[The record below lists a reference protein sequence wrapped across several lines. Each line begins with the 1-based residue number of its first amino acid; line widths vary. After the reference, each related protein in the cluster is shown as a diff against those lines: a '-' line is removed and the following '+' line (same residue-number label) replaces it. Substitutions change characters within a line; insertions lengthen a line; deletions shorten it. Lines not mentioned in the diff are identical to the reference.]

1 MSYLGMRPN
10 GSPEELEHRRQR
22 ALALLGEG
30 LPPVEVAQRLG
41 VDRRSV
47 RRWKAAARVGGAQ
60 ALAAKPAAG
69 RPPKLPSRM
78 RPRLE
83 KLLLGGAQA
92 AGFPH
97 DLWTCPRIAQLI
109 ARKFGVRYH
118 VAHVS
123 RLLRGMGWS
132 PQRPVRQARE
142 RDEEAIQRWT
152 KTDWPR
158 IKKKPGG

>member
-10 GSPEELEHRRQR
+10 GSPEELERRRQR
-22 ALALLGEG
+22 ALALLGDG
-30 LPPVEVAQRLG
+30 LQPVEVAQRIG

-47 RRWKAAARVGGAQ
+47 RRWKSAARRGGVA
-60 ALAAKPAAG
+60 ALAARPASG
-69 RPPKLPSRM
+69 RPPKLNARQ

-92 AGFPH
+92 AGFAY

-109 ARKFGVRYH
+109 SREFGIRYH
-118 VAHVS
+118 VAHIG

-132 PQRPVRQARE
+132 PQRPTRQARE
-142 RDEEAIQRWT
+142 RDEQKIQRWT
-152 KTDWPR
+152 KADWPR
-158 IKKKPGG
+158 IKKKPVS